1 MAQVLA
7 VSEPQCTG
15 LLFSH
20 FGKNIRLFECMPR
33 VWVKKTLNVSSI
45 LTLEWSSDKIRVQIS
60 SDKSS
65 DKF

>member
-1 MAQVLA
+1 
-7 VSEPQCTG
+7 
-15 LLFSH
+15 
-20 FGKNIRLFECMPR
+20 MPR